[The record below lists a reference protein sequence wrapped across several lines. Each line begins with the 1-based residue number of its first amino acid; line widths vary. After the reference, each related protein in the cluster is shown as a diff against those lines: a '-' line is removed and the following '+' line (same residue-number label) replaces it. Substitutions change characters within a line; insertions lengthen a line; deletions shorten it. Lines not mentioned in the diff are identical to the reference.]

1 MNLFK
6 NTTLENS
13 ILKAIEELGFIEQT
27 PVQNKIIPYLLSSN
41 VDLIVSAQTGTGK
54 TASFGLPI
62 IQLTN
67 INTKNTQTLILC
79 PTRELCKQ
87 IADDIIKYS
96 KYINGLKILSIYGG
110 TNIESQIKSLKKGI
124 HIVIGTPGR
133 TKDLINRKKLLLT
146 NIDRIILD
154 EADEMLT
161 MGFKEDLDFILSKT
175 PNEKQILL
183 FSATMPKHI
192 LLIAEK
198 YMDKPIKITAEK
210 TNSTPNKVNH
220 IYYAVMAKNKYE
232 VLKRIADVNPNIY
245 GIVFCRT
252 RNETKD
258 IANKFMQDGYNAD
271 ALHGELS
278 QGQRDEVMR
287 RFRKNKLQM
296 LVATDVAARG
306 LDVDDLTHVINYNM
320 PDDIEVYIHRSGRT
334 GRAGKKGIS
343 ISILHT
349 REIFKIKD
357 IEKKY
362 KLTFK
367 KELIPSG
374 KEICQKQLYALID
387 IIQKVEVDEVQI
399 EPFLSEIYKKLE
411 SLDRKELIK
420 HFVSAEFNR
429 FLSYYKN
436 SRDINVS
443 IKDLNHYKNNKK
455 TIHERRKT
463 PFSNLYIN
471 IGKNNNLNP
480 QRLMGLINENIK
492 YGNAVIGKID
502 IKKSFS
508 FFEIEKKILPK
519 LLKGLEGKYF
529 EGTKI
534 SIEVSKGNFINDNS
548 EKRKTSKKNSFIKK
562 RRNKKRKK

>member
-1 MNLFK
+1 MTLFK
-6 NTTLENS
+6 NTTLNNA
-13 ILKAIEELGFIEQT
+13 ILKSIKELGFIDLT
-27 PVQNKIIPYLLSSN
+27 PVQNKIIPYLLDSN
-41 VDLIVSAQTGTGK
+41 IDLIVSAQTGTGK
-54 TASFGLPI
+54 TAAFGLPI

-67 INTKNTQTLILC
+67 IDSIDTQTLILS

-87 IADDIIKYS
+87 IADDIFKYS
-96 KYINGLKILSIYGG
+96 KYVNGLKILSIYGG
-110 TNIESQIKSLKKGI
+110 TNIEPQIKALKKGS

-133 TKDLINRKKLLLT
+133 TKDLIKRKKLLLT
-146 NIDRIILD
+146 NLDRIILD

-161 MGFKEDLDFILSKT
+161 MGFKDDLDFILSKT
-175 PNEKQILL
+175 PPKKQILL

-192 LLIAEK
+192 LMIAEK
-198 YMDKPIKITAEK
+198 YMENPVNITAEK

-220 IYYAVMAKNKYE
+220 IYYVVMAKNKYE
-232 VLKRIADVNPNIY
+232 VLKRIADSNPNIY

-258 IANKFMQDGYNAD
+258 IVNKLIQDGYNAD

-278 QGQRDEVMR
+278 QAQRDEVML

-306 LDVDDLTHVINYNM
+306 LDVDNLTHIINYNM
-320 PDDIEVYIHRSGRT
+320 PDDMEVYIHRSGRT
-334 GRAGKKGIS
+334 GRAGRNGIS
-343 ISILHT
+343 ISIIHT
-349 REIFKIKD
+349 REAFKIKN

-362 KLTFK
+362 KIKFL
-367 KELIPSG
+367 KELIPNG
-374 KEICQKQLYALID
+374 KEICEKQLYSLID
-387 IIQKVEVDEVQI
+387 KVQKVEVDEIQI
-399 EPFLSEIYKKLE
+399 EPFLPEIYNKLE
-411 SLDRKELIK
+411 SLKREDLIK

-443 IKDLNHYKNNKK
+443 TKQLNNYKGNENKK
-455 TIHERRKT
+455 TISERRKT

-471 IGKNNNLNP
+471 LGKNNKLNP

-492 YGNAVIGKID
+492 YGNALIGKID

-508 FFEIEKKILPK
+508 FFEIEKKIIPK
-519 LLKGLEGKYF
+519 LIKGLENKYF
-529 EGTKI
+529 EGTKV
-534 SIEVSKGNFINDNS
+534 SIELSKGSTINENS
-548 EKRKTSKKNSFIKK
+548 
-562 RRNKKRKK
+562 KKRKSSKNKKHNFKKYKKR